1 MSAADPHANFLAKW
15 WNLSYP
21 RGELMGKLSGLPRY
35 IACARVTKRPIFEFI
50 GSSIHATDAMCV
62 FPFADDYT
70 FGILQSAFHWEW
82 FKARC
87 STLKG
92 DFRYTSDTVFDSFP
106 WPQSPD
112 TKAVRAVAD
121 AARALR
127 ETRARI
133 MTEHGW
139 SLRDLYRAAEK
150 PGRNPLTDAQTALD
164 RAVASAYGLPAKNAP
179 DILAFLLDLNATVA
193 ARESSGLPVTAPG
206 LPPGTPNPES
216 FISTDCIRPE

>member
-35 IACARVTKRPIFEFI
+35 IACPQVTKRPTFEFI
-50 GSSIHATDAMCV
+50 STEINPNAALVV

-112 TKAVRAVAD
+112 AKAVRAVAD

-150 PGRNPLTDAQTALD
+150 PGRNPLTDAHAALDAAVLAAYGWAAKDDLLTAL
-164 RAVASAYGLPAKNAP
+164 
-179 DILAFLLDLNATVA
+179 LALNATVA
-193 ARESSGLPVTAPG
+193 ARIAAGQPVTAPG